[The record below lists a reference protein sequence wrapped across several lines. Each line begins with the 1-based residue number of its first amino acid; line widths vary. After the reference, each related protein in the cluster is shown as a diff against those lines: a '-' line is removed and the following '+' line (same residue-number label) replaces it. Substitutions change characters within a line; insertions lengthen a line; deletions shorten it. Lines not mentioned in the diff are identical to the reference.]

1 MKYILFI
8 ATLSFISCNMTDDHI
23 QGFVVPEYNEK
34 YLKDTTKNVPYD
46 YYSQNN
52 IIVHSSKREFY
63 YHDNGTNCGT
73 GWKVTNP
80 PRPIDFEKY
89 PLTKYEKVNDL
100 IDKIHKADN
109 SIKLVILASQSDTIR
124 NKAYF
129 ELKEAINDTK
139 DIHLIA
145 TRKTTSDEERAIK
158 SNFIIE

>member
-8 ATLSFISCNMTDDHI
+8 GTLSFISCNMANDHI
-23 QGFVVPEYNEK
+23 QEFVVPEYNEK
-34 YLKDTTKNVPYD
+34 YLKDTIKYVPYD

-63 YHDNGTNCGT
+63 YHNNWTICGT

-80 PRPIDFEKY
+80 PRPVDFEKN
-89 PLTKYEKVNDL
+89 PLIKYEKVNDL
-100 IDKIHKADN
+100 IDKINKTEN
-109 SIKLVILASQSDTIR
+109 SIKFVILASQLDTIR

-129 ELKEAINDTK
+129 ELKEAINNIK

-158 SNFIIE
+158 SSFIIE